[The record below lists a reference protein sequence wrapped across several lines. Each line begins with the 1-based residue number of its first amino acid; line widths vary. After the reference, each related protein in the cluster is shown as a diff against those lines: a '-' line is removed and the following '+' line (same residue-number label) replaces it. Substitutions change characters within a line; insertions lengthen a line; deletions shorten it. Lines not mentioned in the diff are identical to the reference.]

1 VIRVL
6 VVATSAILRA
16 GLEALV
22 QASPGLQ
29 AVSSVLD
36 LPQAIETLQPDVVLL
51 AQDSQEDEMLDEWNG
66 PPLILLGDHWA
77 QETLRFGAK
86 AILPLDATA
95 REIVATVEAVAAG
108 LIVLHPDFSERF
120 LQTLPAARSTVTQA
134 LTPREVEVIRMLAEG
149 MGNKT
154 IASRLGISEH
164 TVKFHIGSIF
174 SKLGVSSRT
183 EAVTLGV
190 RQGLILL

>member
-1 VIRVL
+1 MIQVL

-16 GLEALV
+16 GLEALI
-22 QASPGLQ
+22 QTSPHFQLVNSAG
-29 AVSSVLD
+29 D
-36 LPQAIETLQPDVVLL
+36 LTQAIDILKPDVVLVV
-51 AQDSQEDEMLDEWNG
+51 QDGQEDEMLDAWHG
-66 PPLILLGDHWA
+66 SSLIVLGDHWA
-77 QETLRFGAK
+77 PEVLRAGVR

-95 REIVATVEAVAAG
+95 SEIVAAVEAVAAG
-108 LIVLHPDFSERF
+108 LMVLHPDFSERF
-120 LQTLPAARSTVTQA
+120 FQALPSARPTATQT

-190 RQGLILL
+190 RQGFILL